1 MQRQVVVKSTVGL
14 HASLAAEIVKAAS
27 KYSVDVKIQYK
38 DKKVEK
44 LCIDLKKAKKDLPA
58 NVAEKLHALI
68 NLIESA
74 DNLKDIDELQI
85 YHLHPL
91 HGQREGQYALDVA
104 GRKAGYRLVIIP
116 LDADGNEWKE
126 KDVSVVYKSTEVII
140 AWEVSNHYE

>member
-1 MQRQVVVKSTVGL
+1 MV
-14 HASLAAEIVKAAS
+14 IN
-27 KYSVDVKIQYK
+27 IQ
-38 DKKVEK
+38 KKEG
-44 LCIDLKKAKKDLPA
+44 
-58 NVAEKLHALI
+58 ALI

-116 LDADGNEWKE
+116 LCK
-126 KDVSVVYKSTEVII
+126 YCL
-140 AWEVSNHYE
+140 

>member
-1 MQRQVVVKSTVGL
+1 MVIKFSEERRV
-14 HASLAAEIVKAAS
+14 HDIE
-27 KYSVDVKIQYK
+27 IQYK

-44 LCIDLKKAKKDLPA
+44 LCTDLKKAKKDLPA

-91 HGQREGQYALDVA
+91 QGKREGQYALDVA
-104 GRKAGYRLVIIP
+104 GRRAGYRLVIIP

-126 KDVSVVYKSTEVII
+126 KDVNVVYKATEVII

>member
-1 MQRQVVVKSTVGL
+1 MV
-14 HASLAAEIVKAAS
+14 IN
-27 KYSVDVKIQYK
+27 IQ
-38 DKKVEK
+38 KKEG
-44 LCIDLKKAKKDLPA
+44 
-58 NVAEKLHALI
+58 ALI

-116 LDADGNEWKE
+116 LDADGN
-126 KDVSVVYKSTEVII
+126 DYCVGGV
-140 AWEVSNHYE
+140 

>member
-1 MQRQVVVKSTVGL
+1 M
-14 HASLAAEIVKAAS
+14 HDIE
-27 KYSVDVKIQYK
+27 IQYK

-104 GRKAGYRLVIIP
+104 GRKSGYRLVVIP

-126 KDVSVVYKSTEVII
+126 KDVNVVYKSTEVII
-140 AWEVSNHYE
+140 AREVSNHYE

>member
-1 MQRQVVVKSTVGL
+1 M
-14 HASLAAEIVKAAS
+14 HDIE
-27 KYSVDVKIQYK
+27 IQYK

-91 HGQREGQYALDVA
+91 HGH
-104 GRKAGYRLVIIP
+104 
-116 LDADGNEWKE
+116 E
-126 KDVSVVYKSTEVII
+126 KVSTLWMWLEENRDIV
-140 AWEVSNHYE
+140 

>member
-1 MQRQVVVKSTVGL
+1 MKV
-14 HASLAAEIVKAAS
+14 HDIEIK
-27 KYSVDVKIQYK
+27 YK

-44 LCIDLKKAKKDLPA
+44 LCTDLKKAKKDLLA

-91 HGQREGQYALDVA
+91 YGQREGQYALDVA
-104 GRKAGYRLVIIP
+104 GRKAGYHLVIIP
-116 LDADGNEWKE
+116 LDPDGNEWVE
-126 KDVSVVYKSTEVII
+126 KDVNVVYKATEVII